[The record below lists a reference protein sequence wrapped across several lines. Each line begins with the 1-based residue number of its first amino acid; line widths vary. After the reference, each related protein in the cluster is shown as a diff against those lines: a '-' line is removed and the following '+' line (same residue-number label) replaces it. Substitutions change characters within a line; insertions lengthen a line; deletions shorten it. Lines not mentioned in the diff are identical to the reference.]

1 MGRRFGHGHRCGH
14 RQVIRVAV
22 RRAVRLLASARLATL
37 LLAFIGA
44 WSVVA
49 TFVPQGSD
57 SEPLVSAWA
66 SAHPLIEPVARGL
79 GLHQAFAAPV
89 LTVCVLALAVSTAL
103 CAWQRTKAAMA
114 RGHALRGALAAE
126 KQGLAARHDLEI
138 ACDPDLSEPEVL
150 SIASETLRR
159 LGIKTKPQDGVIT
172 AVSPSWSAWG
182 SPVFHWALFAL
193 IVVLLLGNL
202 SRSSGL
208 MGVAVGQSK
217 IDQPSSYGLMS
228 AGPLRDWPGVQRT
241 IRVDALDLHFR
252 TGGVDRG
259 PTPTVSVLDA
269 QGKVLKSQRVY
280 PNNTLN
286 VGSLTIYPADYG
298 LTATVSLVD
307 KSGVEAGRSVQFVDF
322 YAKADSGTAPVGFLK
337 VSDAAGN
344 AELRVYVSVPLDRV
358 AGGLAGRLPTTP
370 AARVLVTSLDDAP
383 VLDQVLHPGE
393 ELALPTGSRLRL
405 IDLGYYAR
413 LQVVSDP
420 SIPALYAGLIV
431 AVIGL
436 GVAAFARQQIVSATV
451 MTTPDGAKL
460 AVRLRLWR
468 NAASSRSE
476 IETELT
482 RALSGVEKGSTT

>member
-1 MGRRFGHGHRCGH
+1 M
-14 RQVIRVAV
+14 
-22 RRAVRLLASARLATL
+22 
-37 LLAFIGA
+37 
-44 WSVVA
+44 
-49 TFVPQGSD
+49 
-57 SEPLVSAWA
+57 
-66 SAHPLIEPVARGL
+66 
-79 GLHQAFAAPV
+79 
-89 LTVCVLALAVSTAL
+89 
-103 CAWQRTKAAMA
+103 
-114 RGHALRGALAAE
+114 
-126 KQGLAARHDLEI
+126 
-138 ACDPDLSEPEVL
+138 
-150 SIASETLRR
+150 
-159 LGIKTKPQDGVIT
+159 
-172 AVSPSWSAWG
+172 AVSPAWSAWG

-217 IDQPSSYGLMS
+217 IDQPESYGLVS
-228 AGPLRDWPGVQRT
+228 AGPLRDWRGVQRT
-241 IRVDALDLHFR
+241 IRVDALDLHFK

-298 LTATVSLVD
+298 LTASVSLVD
-307 KSGVEAGRSVQFVDF
+307 TSGVEAGRSVQFVDF
-322 YAKADSGTAPVGFLK
+322 YTKAASGTAPVGFLK

-393 ELALPTGSRLRL
+393 ELALPTGGRLRL
-405 IDLGYYAR
+405 IGLGYYAR

-451 MTTPDGAKL
+451 MTTPGGAKL

-482 RALSGVEKGSTT
+482 RALSGDEKGSTT

>member
-1 MGRRFGHGHRCGH
+1 
-14 RQVIRVAV
+14 VIRAAL
-22 RRAVRLLASARLATL
+22 RRAVRVLASARLATL

-49 TFVPQGSD
+49 TFVPQGGDSD
-57 SEPLVSAWA
+57 PLVFAWA
-66 SAHPLIEPVARGL
+66 SAHPLIESVTRVL
-79 GLHQAFAAPV
+79 GLHQAFTAPV

-103 CAWQRTKAAMA
+103 CAWQRTKAAIA
-114 RGHALRGALAAE
+114 RGRALRGALAVE
-126 KQGLAARHDLEI
+126 KKALVVRHDLEI
-138 ACDPDLSEPEVL
+138 ALDADLSEPEVL

-159 LGIKTKPQDGVIT
+159 LGIKTKHQDDVIT
-172 AVSPSWSAWG
+172 AVSPAWSASG
-182 SPVFHWALFAL
+182 SPVFHWALLVL

-208 MGVAVGQSK
+208 MGIAVGQSK
-217 IDQPSSYGLMS
+217 IDQPESYGLVS
-228 AGPLRDWPGVQRT
+228 VGPLRDWRGVLRT
-241 IRVDALDLHFR
+241 IRVDALDLNFK
-252 TGGVDRG
+252 TEGVDRG

-298 LTATVSLVD
+298 FTATVALVD
-307 KSGVEAGRSVQFVDF
+307 TSGVEAGRSVQFVDF
-322 YAKADSGTAPVGFLK
+322 YAKAASGTAPVGFLM
-337 VSDAAGN
+337 VADAAGSVQ
-344 AELRVYVSVPLDRV
+344 LRVYVSVPLDRV

-370 AARVLVTSLDDAP
+370 AARVLVTSPDDTP
-383 VLDQVLHPGE
+383 VLDRTLRPGE
-393 ELALPTGSRLRL
+393 ELALPTGGKVRL
-405 IDLGYYAR
+405 IGLGYYAR

-431 AVIGL
+431 AMIGL
-436 GVAAFARQQIVSATV
+436 GVATFARQQIVSAAV
-451 MTTPDGAKL
+451 MVTPDGAKL

-482 RALSGVEKGSTT
+482 RALSGVERGSTT